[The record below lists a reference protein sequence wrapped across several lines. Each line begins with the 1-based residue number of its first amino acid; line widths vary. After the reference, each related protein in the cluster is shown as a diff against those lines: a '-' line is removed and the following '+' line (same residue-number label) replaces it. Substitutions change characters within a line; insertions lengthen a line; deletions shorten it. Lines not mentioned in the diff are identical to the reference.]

1 MNENAPKKPLFS
13 KKIRVI
19 ALILA
24 VLLVGEIILSNTVA
38 VNFSSQKYADSEYEQ
53 PAEYIEQNDEYLTA
67 GTLSRMR
74 AVVSLLGEPKTYD
87 QFSLFA
93 SVAIADE
100 EYAKATDYLL
110 QAVELYPG
118 DDKGLAAV
126 YIKIGCLRALDEKW
140 KDAAS
145 LFEKAIALDETN
157 PSAHLMQ
164 CETYLKLGDHEKAL
178 SALETYASLTEP
190 SAEEFDALIQLQIE
204 QGKLNDALAAC
215 DRAEKNG
222 PPEGTN
228 ITLYRAQLLYLQGD
242 TEKALAEAERC
253 RQEGAD
259 PVRACAL
266 IALCSEET
274 GDYQKAV
281 SACQELIDEGTAD
294 LAIYQQAAQDAYLLS
309 DYPAVIRFS
318 EEALQKF
325 GDSADTL
332 VFKKW
337 LGIAY
342 FQTNEPEKAEKNL
355 TAMIESGD
363 PMPELNYLRGICEMG
378 SEKYEEA
385 IADFTA
391 SLSSEELMDDALYN
405 RALCYIRLDD
415 TDSAALDFQEV
426 IDRNKA
432 PETIGLICDLLG
444 ITPEQLEQSRSEG

>member
-1 MNENAPKKPLFS
+1 MNENVSKKPIFS
-13 KKIRVI
+13 KRMRLI

-24 VLLVGEIILSNTVA
+24 VLLIGEIILSNTVA
-38 VNFSSQKYADSEYEQ
+38 VSFSSQKYADSEYEQ

-67 GTLSRMR
+67 DALSRMR

-100 EYAKATDYLL
+100 EYAKAADYLL
-110 QAVELYPG
+110 RAVELYPG

-145 LFEKAIALDETN
+145 LFGKAITLDNTN
-157 PSAHLMQ
+157 PSAYLML

-178 SALETYASLTEP
+178 SSLETYASLTEP

-204 QGKLNDALAAC
+204 LGKLEDALASC

-222 PPEGTN
+222 LPEASN
-228 ITLYRAQLLYLQGD
+228 ITLYRAQILYLKGD
-242 TEKALAEAERC
+242 TKNALAEAERC
-253 RQEGAD
+253 RSEGAD

-281 SACQELIDEGTAD
+281 SACQELIDSGAAD
-294 LAIYQQAAQDAYLLS
+294 LAVYQQAAQDAYLLS
-309 DYPAVIRFS
+309 DYPAVIRLS
-318 EEALQKF
+318 EEALEKF
-325 GDSADTL
+325 GESTDTL

-385 IADFTA
+385 ISDFTA
-391 SLSSEELMDDALYN
+391 SLASEELVDDALYN
-405 RALCYIRLDD
+405 RALCYIKLDN
-415 TDSAALDFQEV
+415 TDAAALDFQEV

-444 ITPEQLEQSRSEG
+444 ITPEQIEQSRSSD